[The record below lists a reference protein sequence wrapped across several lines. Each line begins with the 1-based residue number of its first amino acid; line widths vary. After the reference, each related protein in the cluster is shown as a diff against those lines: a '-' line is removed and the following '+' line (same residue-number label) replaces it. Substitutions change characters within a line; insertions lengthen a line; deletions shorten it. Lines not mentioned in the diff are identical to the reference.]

1 MSEEMTLPCNYS
13 VSSFLR
19 DWDSSTAQRRV
30 RILRQFIAN
39 SQYKTGIDLEQ
50 QFAGAASLFFTRLTA
65 WIRITYLSGKYLSDQ
80 LRAINLFL
88 SSTASQTYL
97 REFLEV
103 GGVQTLLELISV
115 KQAKEVDKTEAIKV
129 LYSVAD
135 SGRKYKEHICE
146 CYGVRAVAEC
156 MVRSSSEQTCEV
168 ARRLLYCLAIAN
180 PRFTVAVYKGLVA
193 LFSCDLP
200 VVQRM
205 AAMTVRR
212 LQSTIGSVIF
222 NVLDPLY
229 DLLKSLNVEVQVEAC
244 ELVLELINY
253 DDKDELLRGLVQL
266 LQPSADEVQRAKF
279 NIMQDELS
287 QSQPHLSVY
296 VQQAAAA
303 RCVGKLVVKCTTLIN
318 KLIALGAVDKL
329 LCAIANTEYIPSQR
343 EAAVALSNLCHSADE
358 SQQINERLITTVGP
372 YLHQLILNEPEDMY
386 TKLTVTHIDILSA
399 GPRSIELD
407 QDNFGEILQS
417 PTYSKSISYSS
428 DNNLE

>member
-1 MSEEMTLPCNYS
+1 MAFSCTSS

-19 DWDSSTAQRRV
+19 DWDSSTPHRRV
-30 RILRQFIAN
+30 RILRQFVAN
-39 SQYKTGIDLEQ
+39 NQHKTGIDLEQ

-65 WIRITYLSGKYLSDQ
+65 WIRITYLSGKHLSDQ
-80 LRAINLFL
+80 LRAINVFL

-115 KQAKEVDKTEAIKV
+115 KQAKEIDKTEAINV

-135 SGRKYKEHICE
+135 AGRKYKEHVCE
-146 CYGVRAVAEC
+146 CYGARAVAEC
-156 MVRSSSEQTCEV
+156 MVRSSSEQTCET
-168 ARRLLYCLAIAN
+168 ARRLLYCLAVAN
-180 PRFTVAVYKGLVA
+180 PRFMLSVYKGLVA
-193 LFSCDLP
+193 LFSCGLP

-212 LQSTIGSVIF
+212 LQSTVGTVIF

-244 ELVLELINY
+244 ELVLELIHY
-253 DDKDELLRGLVQL
+253 DDKDEMLHGLVQL
-266 LQPSADEVQRAKF
+266 LKPSMDEIKRAKF

-303 RCVGKLVVKCTTLIN
+303 RCVGRLVQQCSAISNKLV
-318 KLIALGAVDKL
+318 ALDVVDKL
-329 LCAIANTEYIPSQR
+329 LSAIANSEYTPSQR
-343 EAAVALSNLCHSADE
+343 EAAVALSRLCHLADH
-358 SQQINERLITTVGP
+358 SLLINQRLAQTVGP
-372 YLHQLILNEPEDMY
+372 YLHQLILNNPEDMY
-386 TKLTVTHIDILSA
+386 TKLTATHIDILLA
-399 GPRSIELD
+399 ARP
-407 QDNFGEILQS
+407 
-417 PTYSKSISYSS
+417 
-428 DNNLE
+428 